1 MTRAL
6 WSGSKSQ
13 SQLEFA
19 FLFPANRPAVQAAS
33 PVAFIASDV
42 AVKAAPEADEPSD
55 WRHAGDLAGSIM
67 ARIQAQRA
75 RHSAVVASSANDRT
89 RPPSR
94 LAG

>member
-19 FLFPANRPAVQAAS
+19 FLFPANRPQAAS

-42 AVKAAPEADEPSD
+42 APKVAPEADEPSD
-55 WRHAGDLAGSIM
+55 WRHAGDLAGSIL

-89 RPPSR
+89 RSPSR